1 MKTAEDPPRKRFE
14 SGERPDKP
22 GMYLALFH
30 GRDGR
35 REQMHQFGFAGPL
48 LGPLLYCHTTY
59 LSDIKILFEDA
70 EDAQLCCGSDEK
82 DVILPVIDDMIYFEN
97 AYYGD
102 WSVFT
107 VDEDECERPKD
118 TFRKKPRYNRMFGHC
133 CLDDG

>member
-59 LSDIKILFEDA
+59 LSDIKILFEEA
-70 EDAQLCCGSDEK
+70 EDAQLCCGSEEK
-82 DVILPVIDDMIYFEN
+82 DVILSVVDDMIHFEN

-107 VDEDECERPKD
+107 VAEDECQRPRD
-118 TFRKKPRYNRMFGHC
+118 EGVQDFV
-133 CLDDG
+133 